1 MVVLLLA
8 VCARTQQYVPLA
20 SFENLSAGNALI
32 KVDRRN
38 DFIGSGQSLQ
48 ISDNGRVV
56 GAISPG
62 KYLIWQRP
70 AGDFVLQIVPT
81 LLAASNLKP
90 LNIHAEAGKQY
101 NFLVYREGGT
111 FKLESSTNK
120 ALKPLRAC
128 GLAQTLLSFDP

>member
-1 MVVLLLA
+1 MAILLLA

-32 KVDRRN
+32 KVERRN
-38 DFIGSGQSLQ
+38 DFIGFSQSLQ

-62 KYLIWQRP
+62 KYLIWQPP

-81 LLAASNLKP
+81 LLAASNSTPLK
-90 LNIHAEAGKQY
+90 IRAEARKQY
-101 NFLVYREGGT
+101 NFFVYREGGT
-111 FKLESSTNK
+111 FKLEQQ
-120 ALKPLRAC
+120 P
-128 GLAQTLLSFDP
+128 

>member
-32 KVDRRN
+32 RVERKN
-38 DFIGSGQSLQ
+38 DFIGSGQYLQ

-56 GAISPG
+56 GMVSPG

-70 AGDFVLQIVPT
+70 AGDFVLQIVP
-81 LLAASNLKP
+81 AFFGAPNLTP
-90 LNIHAEAGKQY
+90 LNIRAEAGKQY
-101 NFLVYREGGT
+101 NFLMYREGGT
-111 FKLESSTNK
+111 FKLE
-120 ALKPLRAC
+120 
-128 GLAQTLLSFDP
+128 QQH